1 MICDEELCRQI
12 QAGDEAAMEALV
24 HRYHRPV
31 FAYLYRLLG
40 HRSAAEDL
48 TQETFTRLIS
58 RIGHYRFP
66 QPFKPWLY
74 TIAHNLYKDYC
85 KQSANRSTRPTAE
98 PISPNV
104 AEPYDISERIADRA
118 EVIDAV
124 RTLDPA
130 LQEVLLLRY
139 YHDLKVDE
147 IAAVVGA
154 PSGTVKFRLFNSLQ
168 KLRRLLLGEGR
179 QELEA
184 SGRRNRS
191 GY

>member
-1 MICDEELCRQI
+1 MGLICDEELCQQV
-12 QAGDEAAMEALV
+12 QAGNEAAMEALV
-24 HRYHRPV
+24 HRHHRPV

-40 HRSAAEDL
+40 NRSAAEDL
-48 TQETFTRLIS
+48 TQETFARLIS
-58 RIGHYRFP
+58 RIQTYRFP

-85 KQSANRSTRPTAE
+85 KRSANRTTVPVAE
-98 PISPNV
+98 PVSPAA
-104 AEPYDISERIADRA
+104 AEPYDISERITDRA

-139 YHDLKVDE
+139 YQDLKVDE
-147 IAAVVGA
+147 IAAVVGV

-168 KLRRLLLGEGR
+168 KLRRLLTNEGR
-179 QELEA
+179 GEDE
-184 SGRRNRS
+184 GPVRRHRS
-191 GY
+191 